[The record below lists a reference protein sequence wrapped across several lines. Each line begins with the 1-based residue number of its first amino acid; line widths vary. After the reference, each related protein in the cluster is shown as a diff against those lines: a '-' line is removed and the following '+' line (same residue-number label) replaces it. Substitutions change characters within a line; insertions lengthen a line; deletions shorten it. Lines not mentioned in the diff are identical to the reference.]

1 MIDLILYAHVPFC
14 SSKCHFCGW
23 VADIPTQELVR
34 SQEHYPQYT
43 RAVKRQMEYYA
54 EKVKDHAVQTKS
66 IYFGGGTPTT
76 LSVQE
81 LEQLLGTLL
90 QEFKK
95 SPDFE
100 DSTIE
105 ISPETASFEKLKGLK
120 QIGFDRISMGA
131 QSFNNDRLRSL
142 ARAHTRETVIS
153 TFKDARRAG
162 FDNINIDLM
171 FALPD
176 ETFEEWKETFEIGLS
191 LEPDHF
197 AVYVYYP
204 MPGTVLAANLNNG
217 LYKQISSTEA
227 AERYY
232 WAAERLAAKGYQEYM
247 FQLFEKDGKRCNCDT
262 GYFQLQQEW
271 LGFGAGAQSLYG
283 QRLFGGQSDLKTYL
297 ADPIKPAYFGPA
309 REDKNELAR
318 KVFQMLHTCR
328 GVNYETFKRRMG
340 IDFKK
345 ACEAVPIIARY
356 YNELK
361 SREMIEETEAGFW
374 FKDLQSRA
382 LWFCEQR
389 QAPNTAT
396 SGDSTALSDSAP
408 VGVGFQ
414 MIV

>member
-23 VADIPTQELVR
+23 VANIPTKELMR
-34 SQEHYPQYT
+34 SQEHYPDYT
-43 RAVKRQMEYYA
+43 RAVKRQMEHYA
-54 EKVKDHAVQTKS
+54 QKIKDQAVQTKS

-76 LSVQE
+76 LSVPE
-81 LEQLLGTLL
+81 LELLLGTLL
-90 QEFKK
+90 QEFRK
-95 SPDFE
+95 SPEFE

-120 QIGFDRISMGA
+120 QAGFDRISMGV

-142 ARAHTRETVIS
+142 ARAHTRETVIK
-153 TFKDARRAG
+153 TFNDARRAG

-176 ETFEEWKETFEIGLS
+176 ESWEEWKETVEIGLS

-204 MPGTVLAANLNNG
+204 MPGTVLANSLNKG
-217 LYKQISSTEA
+217 LYKQISSADA

-232 WAAERLAAKGYQEYM
+232 WATERLVSKGYQEYM
-247 FQLFEKDGKRCNCDT
+247 FQLFERDGKRCNCDM

-283 QRLFGGQSDLKTYL
+283 QRLSGTQSELKRYL
-297 ADPIKPAYFGPA
+297 ADPIKPAYFGPVS
-309 REDKNELAR
+309 EDKRELA
-318 KVFQMLHTCR
+318 KKIFQMLHTCR
-328 GVNYETFKRRMG
+328 GVNYETFRRRMG
-340 IDFKK
+340 ISYEN
-345 ACEAVPIIARY
+345 AREAVPMIAHY
-356 YNELK
+356 YNQMK
-361 SREMIEETEAGFW
+361 SRELIEESEAGFW
-374 FKDLQSRA
+374 FKDSQSRA

-389 QAPNTAT
+389 QAPNMTLADT
-396 SGDSTALSDSAP
+396 STALPPGAP
-408 VGVGFQ
+408 VMLGSQV
-414 MIV
+414 IV